1 MEKVKAKWTW
11 IDTVIVLVAAAVL
24 AAGAYVLK
32 PSGISEKKKVTVTVM
47 IAEKDEEVA
56 AAMNEGDK
64 VILSLTERDSG
75 TVTAVKAEPSK
86 RLTYNSIEGNYDY
99 INIENKED
107 IYVTIEADCNIT
119 DTAAMTGST
128 DIKVGKQIPVRGKGY
143 AANGYII
150 SMD

>member
-24 AAGAYVLK
+24 AAGVYVLK
-32 PSGISEKKKVTVTVM
+32 PSGSSEKKKVTFTVM

-75 TVTAVKAEPSK
+75 TVTAV
-86 RLTYNSIEGNYDY
+86 NNDSI
-99 INIENKED
+99 
-107 IYVTIEADCNIT
+107 TIEV
-119 DTAAMTGST
+119 
-128 DIKVGKQIPVRGKGY
+128 K
-143 AANGYII
+143 
-150 SMD
+150 